1 MPQTFSAWVAAARP
15 RTLPLALSSIGMGSF
30 LAASVGKFD
39 WEICLWCCL
48 TTIFLQILSNLAND
62 YGDSIHGADS
72 KDREGPSRAVQSGLI
87 SSRQMLFAIIGC
99 GFLALFSGLLLLN
112 KALAGATQQ
121 TFYFFLGLGLLSILA
136 AITYTAGK
144 KPYGYAGL
152 GDVSVIIFFGWVGV
166 MGTYYLYVRQFHP
179 LLLLPATTC
188 GLFAAAVLN
197 INNIRDIES
206 DRKAGKKSVPVRLGR
221 QKAVV
226 YHWLLLVLGMLCAV
240 VYVLLD
246 FHNVFQFLFLVS
258 FPLLFQNGLAIARKN
273 KPSEIDPYL
282 KKMALTTLLFV
293 LSFGIGQLLSF

>member
-1 MPQTFSAWVAAARP
+1 
-15 RTLPLALSSIGMGSF
+15 MGSF
-30 LAASVGKFD
+30 LAASLGRFD
-39 WEICLWCCL
+39 WEICLGCCL
-48 TTIFLQILSNLAND
+48 TTVFLQILSNLAND

-87 SSRQMLFAIIGC
+87 SSRQMRNAIIVFGL
-99 GFLALFSGLLLLN
+99 LALFSGLLLLN
-112 KALAGATQQ
+112 KALAGARQP

-166 MGTYYLYVRQFHP
+166 MGTFYLYTRQFHP
-179 LLLLPATTC
+179 LLLLPATSC

-221 QKAVV
+221 QKAVI
-226 YHWLLLVLGMLCAV
+226 YHWLLLGLGMLCAV
-240 VYVLLD
+240 AYVSLD
-246 FHNVFQFLFLVS
+246 FRHIFQFLFLLS
-258 FPLLFQNGLAIARKN
+258 FPLLLMNGWAMSHKQT
-273 KPSEIDPYL
+273 PSEIDPYL

-293 LSFGIGQLLSF
+293 LSFGIGQLLSY

>member
-1 MPQTFSAWVAAARP
+1 MPQNFSAWVTAARP

-30 LAASVGKFD
+30 LSASVGKFD

-72 KDREGPSRAVQSGLI
+72 KDREGPSRAVQAGLI
-87 SSRQMLFAIIGC
+87 SSRQMLFAIIGF

-112 KALAGATQQ
+112 KALAGAEQQ

-136 AITYTAGK
+136 AITYTSGK

-152 GDVSVIIFFGWVGV
+152 GDLSVIVFFGWVGV
-166 MGTYYLYVRQFHP
+166 MGTYYLYTRQFHP
-179 LLLLPATTC
+179 LLLLPATSC

-226 YHWLLLVLGMLCAV
+226 YHWLLLGLGMLCAI
-240 VYVLLD
+240 VYVSLD
-246 FHNVFQFLFLVS
+246 FRHVFQFLFLVS
-258 FPLLFQNGLAIARKN
+258 FPLLFQNGLAIAHKE

-282 KKMALTTLLFV
+282 KKMAHTTLLFV